1 MASFVVFAIEY
12 FTRRAE
18 IVSSSGEASLIG
30 GLEVKVQVRVQKTYT
45 WAIAYVEVIH
55 EAIELMVGT
64 RERIESLVFVRAAI
78 GIIPTK
84 VVKTEGSG
92 EGRSKL
98 VTY

>member
-1 MASFVVFAIEY
+1 MASFVVFATKY

-18 IVSSSGEASLIG
+18 IVSSGGEASLIG

-45 WAIAYVEVIH
+45 WAIAYVKVIH

-64 RERIESLVFVRAAI
+64 RERIESLVFARTAI